1 MKHEFL
7 RNINHK
13 INTPLTGIISLG
25 ETLWANYDK
34 FNEDQRRNAV
44 EIIAKS
50 SIKLNS
56 LINNILDFSKLSSL
70 NDELNKKDINLS
82 ELLHERIKICKK
94 LYLNGKILNFVSDIE
109 KNIII
114 IFFSILTVI
123 LIILKHT
130 FNNLII
136 NAISYCSEGI
146 IKIDLHMQEN
156 NILFSIKDDGIG
168 VLKEEFQSIFGVFVV
183 SSKTLT
189 PAGGRGVG
197 LALCKKVIEL
207 HAGKIWAENDKQG
220 KDYFYFYDAFVIEN
234 VIPLIT
240 EIQYFLLS
248 YCGPATVSKK
258 QLITRIFNIF
268 TGYRRG
274 GATV

>member
-1 MKHEFL
+1 MKNEFL
-7 RNINHK
+7 RNINHE

-123 LIILKHT
+123 LIILNTHS
-130 FNNLII
+130 II
-136 NAISYCSEGI
+136 
-146 IKIDLHMQEN
+146 
-156 NILFSIKDDGIG
+156 
-168 VLKEEFQSIFGVFVV
+168 
-183 SSKTLT
+183 
-189 PAGGRGVG
+189 
-197 LALCKKVIEL
+197 
-207 HAGKIWAENDKQG
+207 
-220 KDYFYFYDAFVIEN
+220 
-234 VIPLIT
+234 
-240 EIQYFLLS
+240 
-248 YCGPATVSKK
+248 
-258 QLITRIFNIF
+258 
-268 TGYRRG
+268 
-274 GATV
+274 

>member
-1 MKHEFL
+1 MKQEFL
-7 RNINHK
+7 RNINHE

-70 NDELNKKDINLS
+70 NDALNKKDINLR

-94 LYLNGKILNFVSDIE
+94 LYLSGKILHFVSDIE

-123 LIILKHT
+123 LIILNTHS
-130 FNNLII
+130 II
-136 NAISYCSEGI
+136 
-146 IKIDLHMQEN
+146 
-156 NILFSIKDDGIG
+156 
-168 VLKEEFQSIFGVFVV
+168 
-183 SSKTLT
+183 
-189 PAGGRGVG
+189 
-197 LALCKKVIEL
+197 
-207 HAGKIWAENDKQG
+207 
-220 KDYFYFYDAFVIEN
+220 
-234 VIPLIT
+234 
-240 EIQYFLLS
+240 
-248 YCGPATVSKK
+248 
-258 QLITRIFNIF
+258 
-268 TGYRRG
+268 
-274 GATV
+274 